1 MTYTLYPHPPYY
13 FVTLSKLTES
23 RFFFNHPPT
32 FSDNVT
38 LYHVFFLT
46 ASLSQLGRICY
57 VTLVNI
63 VMLDQKNQDSY
74 VIWVIL
80 VISQSIKVSQDR
92 LIKLDWIGQGR
103 IKEKEKK
110 NGIFR
115 FSTHPPPLTEQ
126 DDSPKG
132 NSNGHKTDSEGVPYL
147 ANRPKFWRFFFWKI
161 FFSKEKFLA
170 KFLLRGNKNL
180 GGDFFYSI

>member
-1 MTYTLYPHPPYY
+1 MPPPLIVVLFVPEIPPKVNG
-13 FVTLSKLTES
+13 FVTLSGGRVGVQE
-23 RFFFNHPPT
+23 RPPCHSLKMSLLAKGGGCQGK
-32 FSDNVT
+32 SDNVN

-80 VISQSIKVSQDR
+80 VISQSIKVSQDK

-103 IKEKEKK
+103 IKKK
-110 NGIFR
+110 KRNFP
-115 FSTHPPPLTEQ
+115 FSHPPTPL
-126 DDSPKG
+126 
-132 NSNGHKTDSEGVPYL
+132 NGK
-147 ANRPKFWRFFFWKI
+147 
-161 FFSKEKFLA
+161 
-170 KFLLRGNKNL
+170 NKKK
-180 GGDFFYSI
+180 